1 MRISQILGHAKC
13 DPLFKQHIVKR
24 HCAPCAMCGI
34 SCSISAAFLI
44 KSAIYNVL
52 FTNVMVFVVV
62 IVVKLILFSRII
74 IRLIFPC
81 PLIAMLTVILLLCS
95 LYFKTV
101 SLVSFHRV

>member
-24 HCAPCAMCGI
+24 HCAQCAMCGI

-44 KSAIYNVL
+44 KSAIYNLL
-52 FTNVMVFVVV
+52 FTNVMVVVV
-62 IVVKLILFSRII
+62 VGVVKGILVSRII
-74 IRLIFPC
+74 TRLIFPC
-81 PLIAMLTVILLLCS
+81 PVIDTLTVILLLC
-95 LYFKTV
+95 LLNFKTV